1 MRAAVVIA
9 IFIIY
14 ILFRIS
20 VESREKPVQEREQKE
35 LSFQKKIDITS
46 SRFSSPYPKVNIKH
60 LPEDE
65 VGTLRIDAL
74 VYDH

>member
-14 ILFRIS
+14 LLFRIS
-20 VESREKPVQEREQKE
+20 VETREKPVQEREQKE
-35 LSFQKKIDITS
+35 FSFQEKMDITS

-60 LPEDE
+60 RPEDE
-65 VGTLRIDAL
+65 VGILRIDGL
-74 VYDH
+74 IYDH